1 MTIGTPDG
9 PEPVNTEHRARRYF
23 TRTAGIALITPAVIL
38 GGIAFASGASAA
50 EPEPSATTSSAV
62 SPNTASDD
70 PSANPTDSQEPSQD
84 DSTPAQDPTCYGDN
98 RDLATATYVINGTS
112 YATLEGNAH
121 SGDVVKVIYTLN
133 PGCSNVFSLAAYK
146 APSGTYVEAEAASQ
160 VLADSDTQTAG
171 DGENTLTVTLPSC
184 FYQVDF
190 VRGSVI
196 VNLTANAYSN
206 DGRLLAHDNGGTTS
220 CTPPTT
226 HTDPPK
232 VLDTTVSVADTAD
245 ALPFTGGATPLL
257 LAIGSSLVGAGVAL
271 RVAASRR
278 FARRH

>member
-50 EPEPSATTSSAV
+50 EPEPSATSSSAV
-62 SPNTASDD
+62 SPNTVSDD
-70 PSANPTDSQEPSQD
+70 PSTDPGDSQEPSQE
-84 DSTPAQDPTCYGDN
+84 DSTPAEDPTCFWDS
-98 RDLATATYVINGTS
+98 RDLSNITYLINGTS
-112 YATLEGNAH
+112 YATLLGNVH
-121 SGDVVKVIYTLN
+121 SGDTVKVTFTLGE
-133 PGCSNVFSLAAYK
+133 GCDDQFSLAAYK
-146 APSGTYVEAEAASQ
+146 AASGTYVESEVSSQ
-160 VLADSDTQTAG
+160 TLSDSATG
-171 DGENTLTVTLPSC
+171 HFGGGVHTLTVTIPSC

-190 VRGSVI
+190 VRGAVL
-196 VNLTANAYSN
+196 NTLTPGAYANA
-206 DGRLLAHDNGGTTS
+206 GRLLAHDNGGTTS

-257 LAIGSSLVGAGVAL
+257 LAIGSSLIGAGVAL

>member
-50 EPEPSATTSSAV
+50 EPEPSATAGPTV
-62 SPNTASDD
+62 SPNTVSDD
-70 PSANPTDSQEPSQD
+70 PSANPSDSQEPSQE
-84 DSTPAQDPTCYGDN
+84 DSTPAEDPTCYWDN
-98 RDLATATYVINGTS
+98 RDLSNITYLINGTS
-112 YATLEGNAH
+112 FATLEGNVH
-121 SGDVVKVIYTLN
+121 SGDTVKATFTLGE
-133 PGCSNVFSLAAYK
+133 GCDDQFSLAAYK
-146 APSGTYVEAEAASQ
+146 AASGTYVESETSSQ
-160 VLADSDTQTAG
+160 TLADSDTG
-171 DGENTLTVTLPSC
+171 HFGGGVHTLTVTIPTC

-190 VRGSVI
+190 VRGPV
-196 VNLTANAYSN
+196 LTTITPGAYS
-206 DGRLLAHDNGGTTS
+206 DAGHLIDHDNGGTTS
-220 CTPPTT
+220 CMPPTT

-232 VLDTTVSVADTAD
+232 VLDTTVTVADTAD

-257 LAIGSSLVGAGVAL
+257 LAIGSSLVGAGAAMRL
-271 RVAASRR
+271 AASRR